1 MNNAVETIADRAK
14 WLGRIISRRRWLVLG
29 VASVAGLA
37 CAAGLT
43 LVPNRYEAVA
53 RVYVDTD
60 TMLKPLMAGLTFQ
73 PDIDQQVRMLAR
85 TLVSRSNV
93 ERLVDMPEL
102 HFQIPNASARE
113 DLIASLMDQIKITP
127 TSSGNLFELSYR
139 GNEPERARRLVDAT
153 VNLFMYAG
161 TGAKKRDSEDAGR
174 FIESQIRIYES
185 KLIESE
191 NRLKEFKARHFG
203 MTGVSNQ
210 DYFSRVSILSNE
222 VDKLRIDLRS
232 AEQARD
238 AYQHELASENPQLPL
253 DLTNKYVATPANQD
267 ETRLDALK
275 RRLEDLLNSYTEAH
289 PEVINTRRL
298 IAKLEAEQRRQAE
311 ALGSSPQAKAATSP
325 VYQKLR
331 ISLADTLAQVASLR
345 SQLAA
350 KQWQLDQVRA
360 LAGRIPQVEAEFSQL
375 NRDYDVLRKNYDVMV
390 ARREAASLGVKL
402 DESSQ
407 LTEFRVIE
415 PAHVPRSPVFPSR
428 MHLAAMAVFV
438 SLGLGVGSAVVA
450 DLMRPTFEEAASLR
464 LYSKRPVL
472 ATIPALAVTE
482 SRRQQR
488 LSLLQ
493 ASAPWLLVPVIQSIG
508 WVWDALN
515 PTLGVFLS

>member
-1 MNNAVETIADRAK
+1 MNNAVETVADNAK
-14 WLGRIISRRRWLVLG
+14 WLMRIVSRRRWLVLG
-29 VASVAGLA
+29 VAAVAGVA
-37 CAAGLT
+37 CAVGLT
-43 LVPNRYEAVA
+43 QVPNRYEAVA

-60 TMLKPLMAGLTFQ
+60 TVLKPLMAGLTFQ

-85 TLVSRSNV
+85 TLVSRANV

-102 HFQIPNASARE
+102 HFQVPNASARE
-113 DLIASLMDQIKITP
+113 DLIANLIDQIKITP

-139 GNEPERARRLVDAT
+139 GSDPDRAKRLVDAT

-174 FIESQIRIYES
+174 FIESQIQVYES

-210 DYFSRVSILSNE
+210 DYFSHVSTLSSE
-222 VDKLRIDLRS
+222 VDKLRIDLRA

-238 AYQHELASENPQLPL
+238 AYRHELASENPQLPM
-253 DLTNKYVATPANQD
+253 DLASKYVAAASPD

-275 RRLEDLLNSYTEAH
+275 KRLEDLLNSYTEAH
-289 PEVINTRRL
+289 PEVINTRRM
-298 IAKLEAEQRRQAE
+298 IAKLEADQRRQAE
-311 ALGSSPQAKAATSP
+311 ALGGSPLAKAATSP

-331 ISLADTLAQVASLR
+331 ISLADTEAMVASLR
-345 SQLAA
+345 SQLTA
-350 KQWQLDQVRA
+350 KQSQLDQVRA
-360 LAGRIPQVEAEFSQL
+360 LAGRIPQAEAELSQL
-375 NRDYDVLRKNYDVMV
+375 NRDYDVLRKNYDLMV

-415 PAHVPRSPVFPSR
+415 PARVPRSPVFPSR
-428 MHLAAMAVFV
+428 AHLAVIAVFV
-438 SLGLGVGSAVVA
+438 SLALGAASALVA
-450 DLMRPTFEEAASLR
+450 DLMHPTFEGAADLR

-472 ATIPALAVTE
+472 ATIPSLAIAE
-482 SRRQQR
+482 GRRQSR
-488 LSLLQ
+488 VSLLRVG
-493 ASAPWLLVPVIQSIG
+493 APWLLVPLIQSM
-508 WVWDALN
+508 WMVWGALN
-515 PTLGVFLS
+515 STVGVFQS